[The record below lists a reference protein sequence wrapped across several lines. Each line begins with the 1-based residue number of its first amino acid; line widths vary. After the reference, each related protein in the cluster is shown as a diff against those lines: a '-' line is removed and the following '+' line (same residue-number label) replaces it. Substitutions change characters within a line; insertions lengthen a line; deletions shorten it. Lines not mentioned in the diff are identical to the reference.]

1 MIVKKV
7 LKFILPIFVLQFFK
21 NVLIIIQNNK
31 FKRMSNK
38 KIFTE
43 IYNKKIWSPEKEK
56 KIHRFYSGVGSH
68 HDEFVETYLE
78 KMKEFLNSFSPK
90 PSVVDLGCGDFS
102 IGSKLRE
109 HCGNY
114 IAIDI
119 FNDLIEQNKK
129 KFFAL
134 NVDFRVLDIARDALP
149 SGDICFV
156 RQVLQHLSN
165 FHIQEFL
172 KLMSDKYKYLV
183 ITEHLPDLDKV
194 ENFLP
199 NIDKVTGP
207 DVRIDKNSGVILTK
221 PPFNLKV
228 VEVKDVC
235 NIRPKKIKDFVG
247 VVNTKILKLKK

>member
-1 MIVKKV
+1 M
-7 LKFILPIFVLQFFK
+7 
-21 NVLIIIQNNK
+21 NK
-31 FKRMSNK
+31 F
-38 KIFTE
+38 FAE

-78 KMKEFLNSFSPK
+78 KMREFLNSFSLK

-109 HCGNY
+109 YCGNY
-114 IAIDI
+114 IAVDI

-129 KFFAL
+129 KFSAL
-134 NVDFRVLDIARDALP
+134 NVDFRVLDIARDTLP

-165 FHIQEFL
+165 FHIQGFL
-172 KLMSDKYKYLV
+172 KLMSGKYKYLV
-183 ITEHLPDLDKV
+183 ITEHLPDKV

-207 DVRIDKNSGVILTK
+207 DIRIDNNSGVILTK

-228 VEVKDVC
+228 IEVKDVC
-235 NIRPKKIKDFVG
+235 NIQPKKIKGFEG
-247 VVNTKILKLKK
+247 VLNTKILKLIK

>member
-78 KMKEFLNSFSPK
+78 KMREFLNSFSLK

-109 HCGNY
+109 CCGNY
-114 IAIDI
+114 IAVDI

-129 KFFAL
+129 KFSAL
-134 NVDFRVLDIARDALP
+134 NVDFRVLDITRDTLP

-156 RQVLQHLSN
+156 RHVLQHLSN
-165 FHIQEFL
+165 FHIQGFL
-172 KLMSDKYKYLV
+172 KLMSGKYKYLV
-183 ITEHLPDLDKV
+183 ITEHLPDKV

-207 DVRIDKNSGVILTK
+207 DIRIDNNSGVILTK
-221 PPFNLKV
+221 PPFNLKAI
-228 VEVKDVC
+228 EVKDVC
-235 NIRPKKIKDFVG
+235 NIQPKKIKGFEG
-247 VVNTKILKLKK
+247 VLNTKILKLIK

>member
-7 LKFILPIFVLQFFK
+7 LKFILPIFVIQFLK
-21 NVLIIIQNNK
+21 TLLIMIQKNK
-31 FKRMSNK
+31 FKRMNNEQ
-38 KIFTE
+38 IFAE

-56 KIHRFYSGVGSH
+56 KTHRFYSGVGSH

-78 KMKEFLNSFSPK
+78 KMREFLNSFSLK

-114 IAIDI
+114 IAVDI

-129 KFFAL
+129 KFSAL
-134 NVDFRVLDIARDALP
+134 NVDFRVLDISRDALP
-149 SGDICFV
+149 SSDICFV

-165 FHIQEFL
+165 FHIQGFL
-172 KLMSDKYKYLV
+172 KLISGKYKYLV
-183 ITEHLPDLDKV
+183 ITEHLPDPDKI

-207 DVRIDKNSGVILTK
+207 DIRIDNNSGVILTK

-228 VEVKDVC
+228 IEVKDVC
-235 NIRPKKIKDFVG
+235 NIRSKKIKGFVG